1 MKRNSASVFEWKPFS
16 RKQKKL
22 LTWWMPQSPY
32 RDYDIVIS
40 DGAIRSG
47 KTFAGIDGFVTW
59 SLHTFREQSFI
70 IAGKSIG
77 ALKRNVLRPMF
88 QMLNAKG
95 IPYQY
100 NRSENFIV
108 IGNNTYYCFGANNEA
123 SQDFLQGLTAAGAYA
138 DEVALFPHSFVEQMI
153 GRCSV
158 EGSKIWMN
166 CNPEGPYHFIKTD
179 YIDNAEEKK
188 ILRLHFTLDDNLT
201 LSEEIKERYRRM
213 FSGVFYQRN
222 ILGLWVMAEGVVYDM
237 FDREKHVVPT
247 VDRPY
252 TQYYVSM
259 DYGTQNPT
267 TFGLWG
273 LHDGVWYK
281 IKEYH
286 YDGRSE
292 ARQKTDEEYYEDLV
306 EFVGNLPIR
315 SLIVDPSAASF
326 IALVRKKGRFNV
338 RKAKNDVLEGIR
350 NMATALAT
358 GLIKYNDC
366 CIETFREFA
375 SYVWDEK
382 ATQRGEDAPLKMNDH
397 HMDADRYF
405 VNTVVMAEN
414 RLRTRNKELFGL

>member
-1 MKRNSASVFEWKPFS
+1 MMKQQNSASVFEWKPFS

-47 KTFAGIDGFVTW
+47 KTVAGIDGFITW
-59 SLHTFREQSFI
+59 SLHKFKDQSFI

-77 ALKRNVLRPMF
+77 ALKRNVLRPLF

-123 SQDFLQGLTAAGAYA
+123 SQDVLQGLTAAGAYA
-138 DEVALFPHSFVEQMI
+138 DEVALFPRSFVEQMI

-179 YIDNAEEKK
+179 YIDKAEEKK

-201 LSEEIKERYRRM
+201 LSDEIKERYRRM

-247 VDRPY
+247 VDR
-252 TQYYVSM
+252 
-259 DYGTQNPT
+259 D
-267 TFGLWG
+267 
-273 LHDGVWYK
+273 
-281 IKEYH
+281 
-286 YDGRSE
+286 
-292 ARQKTDEEYYEDLV
+292 
-306 EFVGNLPIR
+306 
-315 SLIVDPSAASF
+315 
-326 IALVRKKGRFNV
+326 RK
-338 RKAKNDVLEGIR
+338 
-350 NMATALAT
+350 
-358 GLIKYNDC
+358 
-366 CIETFREFA
+366 
-375 SYVWDEK
+375 S
-382 ATQRGEDAPLKMNDH
+382 
-397 HMDADRYF
+397 
-405 VNTVVMAEN
+405 VV
-414 RLRTRNKELFGL
+414 

>member
-1 MKRNSASVFEWKPFS
+1 MKQNNASTFEWKPFS
-16 RKQKKL
+16 KKQKKL

-47 KTFAGIDGFVTW
+47 KTVAGIDGFITW
-59 SLHTFREQSFI
+59 SLHKFKDQSFI

-77 ALKRNVLRPMF
+77 ALKRNVLRPLF

-123 SQDFLQGLTAAGAYA
+123 SQDVLQGLTAAGAYA
-138 DEVALFPHSFVEQMI
+138 DEVALFPRSFVEQMI

-179 YIDNAEEKK
+179 YIDQAEEKK

-201 LSEEIKERYRRM
+201 LSDEIKERYRRM

-273 LHDGVWYK
+273 LHNGVWYK

-286 YDGRSE
+286 YDGRAE
-292 ARQKTDEEYYEDLV
+292 ARQKTDEEYYQDLV

-382 ATQRGEDAPLKMNDH
+382 AAKRGEDAPLKMNDH

-405 VNTVVMAEN
+405 VNTIVMAEN
-414 RLRTRNKELFGL
+414 RLRTRSKELFGL